1 MNSDQEI
8 EVEQPETEGNWG
20 TPELGAL
27 IVNLFCGIELDPDL
41 VIDTLD
47 KLGYTINTVEDDSLI
62 RRPDIEKAARELN
75 RIRNLRNE

>member
-1 MNSDQEI
+1 MNSNQEI
-8 EVEQPETEGNWG
+8 EIEQPETEGNWS

-47 KLGYTINTVEDDSLI
+47 KLGYTLNEVDGETLI
-62 RRPDIEKAARELN
+62 RKPDIEKAARELN